1 MKNNNELNVNG
12 TVVRVIR
19 HNGADYVCITDIA
32 ALRNPIE
39 PKDVVKNWMRSR
51 ATISFLGL
59 WEKLHNP
66 GFKGVDFDPLLAY
79 NVRQVEERKNIVARI
94 S

>member
-12 TVVRVIR
+12 TVVRVIL

-39 PKDVVKNWMRSR
+39 PKDVVKN
-51 ATISFLGL
+51 
-59 WEKLHNP
+59 
-66 GFKGVDFDPLLAY
+66 
-79 NVRQVEERKNIVARI
+79 
-94 S
+94 